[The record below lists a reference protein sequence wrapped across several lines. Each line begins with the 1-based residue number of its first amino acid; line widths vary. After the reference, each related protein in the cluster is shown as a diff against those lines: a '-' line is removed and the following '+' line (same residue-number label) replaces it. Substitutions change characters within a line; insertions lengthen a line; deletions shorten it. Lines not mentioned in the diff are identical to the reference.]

1 VTRSSGPN
9 INGLKELTESAVFA
23 YLIWNIFDVLTRCL
37 KFKCTI
43 FKDTG
48 TFRA

>member
-1 VTRSSGPN
+1 M
-9 INGLKELTESAVFA
+9 KELTESAVFA
-23 YLIWNIFDVLTRCL
+23 YLIWNIFDVLTRRL
-37 KFKCTI
+37 KFKYAV